1 MIIYFVRHGESEGN
15 SQNMHQFSHTPLS
28 EKGRKQAEALAER
41 LKDVNFDLIYSS
53 SSARAKETAEI
64 INKIVNS
71 RVETWDDLIEMKM
84 PSEIRGKKV
93 DDPEVMKIKKVIWE
107 NYPKGNWK
115 YSDEETFEE
124 LNERAKKVLKH
135 LEEIHNDQTI
145 LVVSHSTMIK
155 AIVGIIVFGEK
166 LTPDTLFAM
175 RFHMWAQNTGITI
188 CEKHPKYGWQL
199 NTWNDMTHV

>member
-1 MIIYFVRHGESEGN
+1 N
-15 SQNMHQFSHTPLS
+15 
-28 EKGRKQAEALAER
+28 
-41 LKDVNFDLIYSS
+41 
-53 SSARAKETAEI
+53 KE
-64 INKIVNS
+64 VNS
-71 RVETWDDLIEMKM
+71 KIEILNDLIEMKM

-93 DDPEVMKIKKVIWE
+93 DYPEVMKIKKMIWE

-135 LEEIHNDQTI
+135 LEENHSDQTI

-155 AIVGIIVFGEK
+155 AIVGNIVFGEK
-166 LTPDTLFAM
+166 LIPDTLFAM

-188 CEKHPKYGWQL
+188 CEKHQKYGWQL